1 MAVTGRAGLIALAL
15 TIAVLVASQP
25 AAVLGIAD
33 GVLLLVILLDVA
45 LATTTRQLAITRSL
59 PPGGRL
65 GEPLDASLIV
75 SNTGTR
81 TVRAL
86 IRDAWP
92 PSAGLRPPSAD
103 VRIPGGE
110 RRRLPQQFLP
120 SRRGD
125 RTGVS
130 VTIRSYGPLHLGARQ
145 RNVAAPGR
153 IRVQPAFPSRKLLPE
168 KLSRL
173 RIIEGLVATRGPGR
187 GTEFDS
193 LREYVRG
200 DDVRAIDWRASARRG
215 ATIGGSAGTGSSLQ
229 VRQYRPERDRR
240 LIVVLDTGRTSAA
253 RVGDAPRLDASLDAA
268 LLLAAVALRAG
279 DRIDL
284 LAADAVPRALLE
296 RATLA
301 SLSDAMCGLEPVL
314 VEADAGAIVGQVLR
328 LARRR
333 CLVVLFT
340 DLTAAAVEEGLLPAL
355 TPLLRRHELLVAAV
369 ADPRVAELALG
380 RGSAEAVYGA
390 AAAERSLAERRRLAA
405 LLRRRGVEVVDVAPE
420 HFASAVSDRYLAL
433 KAAGR
438 L

>member
-15 TIAVLVASQP
+15 TLAVLLSSAP
-25 AAVLGIAD
+25 GALLAITD
-33 GVLLLVILLDVA
+33 GVLVLAVLLDIA
-45 LATTTRQLAITRSL
+45 LASSPRELTFSRVM

-65 GEPLDASLIV
+65 GEPIETTLVAINS
-75 SNTGTR
+75 GTR
-81 TVRAL
+81 AIRAR

-92 PSAGLRPPSAD
+92 PSAGLRPPAAEL
-103 VRIPGGE
+103 RIPAGE
-110 RRRLPQQFLP
+110 RRRMQQQLVP
-120 SRRGD
+120 TRRGD
-125 RTGVS
+125 RMP
-130 VTIRSYGPLHLGARQ
+130 VTVTVRSFGPLRLGARQ
-145 RNVAAPGR
+145 RNVAVRGR
-153 IRVQPAFPSRKLLPE
+153 IRIQPAFPSRKLLPE

-173 RIIEGLVATRGPGR
+173 RLIEGMVATRGPGR

-200 DDVRAIDWRASARRG
+200 DDVRAIDWRASARY
-215 ATIGGSAGTGSSLQ
+215 GTGTHLAGSGLQ

-253 RVGDAPRLDASLDAA
+253 RVGDAPRLDAALDAG
-268 LLLAAVALRAG
+268 LLLAAVALKAG
-279 DRIDL
+279 DRVDL
-284 LAADAVPRALLE
+284 IAADAVPRAVLE
-296 RATLA
+296 HATLP
-301 SLSDAMCGLEPVL
+301 SLSNAMAVLEPAL
-314 VEADAGAIVGQVLR
+314 LEADAAGIVGQVLR

-340 DLTAAAVEEGLLPAL
+340 DLTAATVEEGLVPAL
-355 TPLLRRHELLVAAV
+355 GPLLRRHELLVAAV
-369 ADPRVAELALG
+369 ADPRVVELAAG

-390 AAAERSLAERRRLAA
+390 AAAERALAGRRQLAA
-405 LLRRRGVEVVDVAPE
+405 GLRRRGVEVVDVAPE

>member
-15 TIAVLVASQP
+15 TLAVLLASAP
-25 AAVLGIAD
+25 GSVLAVAD
-33 GVLLLVILLDVA
+33 GALVLAVLLDVA
-45 LATTTRQLAITRSL
+45 LASSPRQLAFSRSL
-59 PPGGRL
+59 PPAGRL
-65 GEPLDASLIV
+65 GEPLDATLVV

-81 TVRAL
+81 AVRAL

-92 PSAGLRPPSAD
+92 PSAGLLRPRAD
-103 VRIPGGE
+103 VHIPGGE
-110 RRRLPQQFLP
+110 RRRLAQELVP

-125 RTGVS
+125 RTPVT
-130 VTIRSYGPLHLGARQ
+130 VTIRSYGPLRLGARQ
-145 RNVAAPGR
+145 RNVAVPGR
-153 IRVQPAFPSRKLLPE
+153 IRVQPAFPSRTLLTE

-173 RIIEGLVATRGPGR
+173 RVIEGMVAMRGPGR

-215 ATIGGSAGTGSSLQ
+215 ATSTGSGLQ

-240 LIVVLDTGRTSAA
+240 LVVVLDTARTSAA
-253 RVGDAPRLDASLDAA
+253 RVGDAPRLDAALDAA
-268 LLLAAVALRAG
+268 LLLSAVALRAG

-284 LAADAVPRALLE
+284 IAADAVPRALIE

-301 SLSDAMCGLEPVL
+301 QLSDVMALLEPAL
-314 VEADAGAIVGQVLR
+314 LEADAGGIVGQVLR

-340 DLTAAAVEEGLLPAL
+340 DLTAATVEEGLLPAL
-355 TPLLRRHELLVAAV
+355 RPLLRRHELLVAAV
-369 ADPRVAELALG
+369 ADPRIAELAAG
-380 RGSAEAVYGA
+380 RDSAEAVYGA
-390 AAAERSLAERRRLAA
+390 AAAERSLTERRRLAA
-405 LLRRRGVEVVDVAPE
+405 VLRRRAVEVVDVAPE